1 MKIFDSHT
9 HLNDEAFFGKIDSY
23 NQNAKNLDVVKIA
36 NVGSNYEL
44 NDGALALSDNHENM
58 YSIIGWHPED
68 AAEFDAKARDYL
80 IEKAK
85 NDKVVAIG
93 EIGLDYHWDGNPDST
108 VQKRVF
114 REQLEIANQLELPV
128 SIHCREAYE
137 DAYEIFKT
145 TDTSNSTIIMHSFN
159 GNVEWLNK
167 FLDMGMMI
175 SYSGVVSFKNA
186 KEVHESAKNTPLDRM
201 MVETDAPYLTPE
213 PHRGEQNE
221 PAYSRYVVEALA
233 KLRDDS
239 VENIG
244 ANTYQN
250 TCRVF
255 GIDDE

>member
-44 NDGALALSDNHENM
+44 NDGALALSANH
-58 YSIIGWHPED
+58 
-68 AAEFDAKARDYL
+68 
-80 IEKAK
+80 
-85 NDKVVAIG
+85 DKVVAIG
-93 EIGLDYHWDGNPDST
+93 EIGLDYHWDENPDST

-233 KLRDDS
+233 KLRNDS
-239 VENIG
+239 VENIA